1 MQGWGSEWEKKRK
14 TSRGHSV
21 SLSALHFWG
30 QTTMIPNTP
39 SHFIAIPH
47 CRSLDCTGEICLFLT
62 WSNYLFVCFPW
73 RPILGCLWSHWGA
86 EAQHTNTA
94 CCDGQRQAGMSC
106 FQCSLC
112 SGPYVPESHTGRNA
126 AFPRKGG
133 GRIVSPLLKTLEK
146 IQTVWVTAD
155 KYCQAFIFHLS
166 LPQPIPKAPSAL
178 QLAPD
183 LILTH
188 PSSTVPPPYVWTLIW
203 VCART
208 PGPEIISHQEIKI
221 TSGRQLE
228 PWLCSPKQA
237 GGKGR
242 EAELEKKEL
251 KGSDRVLQPE
261 NESQSNASLLFPVSC
276 E

>member
-1 MQGWGSEWEKKRK
+1 MQGWGSEWEKKEK
-14 TSRGHSV
+14 ASRGHSV
-21 SLSALHFWG
+21 SLSALHLGG

-47 CRSLDCTGEICLFLT
+47 YRSLDWTGEICLFLT
-62 WSNYLFVCFPW
+62 WNNCLFVCFPW

-94 CCDGQRQAGMSC
+94 CCDGQRQAGMSR

-112 SGPYVPESHTGRNA
+112 SGPYGPESHTGGNA

-146 IQTVWVTAD
+146 IQMVWVTAG
-155 KYCQAFIFHLS
+155 KYSQAFIFHLS
-166 LPQPIPKAPSAL
+166 LPQPIPKALSAP

-188 PSSTVPPPYVWTLIW
+188 PSSTVPPCTFELWYGFV
-203 VCART
+203 
-208 PGPEIISHQEIKI
+208 PEHLDRRSFPTRKLKSHQAD
-221 TSGRQLE
+221 SSNRGFALQSRLE
-228 PWLCSPKQA
+228 
-237 GGKGR
+237 GR
-242 EAELEKKEL
+242 EERPSWRGGTERLW
-251 KGSDRVLQPE
+251 KGS
-261 NESQSNASLLFPVSC
+261 PVWEWVS